1 MGKIKVND
9 INKTFENGTIVFDD
23 FDVTIE
29 DGSFTVILGPSG
41 CGKSTLLRMI
51 AGLESVTEGELY
63 IDDED
68 ITHSDPRNRDI
79 AMVFQNYALY
89 PHMTAYQNI
98 EYSLKIKGMD
108 KKEREKRVMEALEI
122 VQIDDLKDRKPS
134 QLSGGQQQ
142 RIALARAI
150 VKQPAVFLMDEPLS
164 NLDAK
169 LRNEMRDMI
178 SALHKRLETTFVFVT
193 HDQGEAMSLASDIIL
208 LDKGQIRQHGSP
220 KDLYTNPNNLF
231 TAQFIGS
238 PPANI
243 LTLDDE
249 QGYVAIR
256 PEDIRFDDSLS
267 HDNSLK
273 IQAEF
278 QDTQFIGSDA
288 TYRFE
293 TKYGDMI
300 VKDDNT
306 WEKTLD
312 VQSLTVALED
322 VIYFDSDGERINDR
336 EEIKSLVGRVN

>member
-1 MGKIKVND
+1 MGKIEVND
-9 INKTFENGTIVFDD
+9 INKTFENGTNVFND

-68 ITHSDPRNRDI
+68 ITHNDPRDRDI

-89 PHMTAYQNI
+89 PHMTAYQNV
-98 EYSLKIKGMD
+98 EYSLKIKGVD
-108 KKEREKRVMEALEI
+108 KKERENRVMDALEI
-122 VQIDDLKDRKPS
+122 VQIDDLKDRKPA

-169 LRNEMRDMI
+169 LRNEMRDII
-178 SALHKRLETTFVFVT
+178 STLHKRLETTFVFVT
-193 HDQGEAMSLASDIIL
+193 HDQGEAMSLATDIIL
-208 LDKGQIRQHGSP
+208 LDKGKIRQHGSP

-231 TAQFIGS
+231 TAQFIGN

-243 LTLDDE
+243 LTLDDN

-256 PEDIRFDDSLS
+256 PESFYFDDATVRDKSLNIS
-267 HDNSLK
+267 
-273 IQAEF
+273 AEF
-278 QDTQFIGSDA
+278 IDTQFIGSDA
-288 TYRFE
+288 TYRFD
-293 TKYGDMI
+293 TKYGDII
-300 VKDDNT
+300 VKDENS
-306 WEKTLD
+306 WEETLD
-312 VQSLTVALED
+312 VQNLTVPLED
-322 VIYFDSDGERINDR
+322 VMYFDPDGERINDR
-336 EEIKSLVGRVN
+336 DEIISLVERVN